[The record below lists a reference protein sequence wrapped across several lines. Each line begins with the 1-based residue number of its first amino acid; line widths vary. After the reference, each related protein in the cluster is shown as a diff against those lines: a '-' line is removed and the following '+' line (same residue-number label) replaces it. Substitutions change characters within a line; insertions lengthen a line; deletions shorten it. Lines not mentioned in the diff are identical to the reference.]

1 MNFLCV
7 SVFLLRPCHNTKPQ
21 REQSGIHSNTS
32 WLLLILLQG
41 NDSTQCKVAEQVR
54 QYCITSLE
62 GPQSVS
68 YYPPHP
74 LHPIETAKVGYCPK
88 SWPVLFTIITLKS
101 DSWFRSTGY
110 FCGRLYRSGVLMSSS
125 GAVANGV
132 VSGVRSK
139 RPRWDYHS
147 QGGLRKVLPAQAL
160 RVQATHF
167 RGQGKLS
174 NEQPGLSLPCFKDYT
189 VLYYNKA
196 LISIQTY
203 VPQRHICLISERIQ
217 EGIRNSPPCC
227 NLTLSLHYFV

>member
-21 REQSGIHSNTS
+21 REQSSVHSNAS
-32 WLLLILLQG
+32 WLLLILLQS

-54 QYCITSLE
+54 QYCIMSIE

-68 YYPPHP
+68 YYPALP
-74 LHPIETAKVGYCPK
+74 LFPIETAKIGYCPK

-101 DSWFRSTGY
+101 DSWFRSTGD

-147 QGGLRKVLPAQAL
+147 QGDWERFCQPKPSGCKRHTSEVKVNYQMNSQA
-160 RVQATHF
+160 F
-167 RGQGKLS
+167 S
-174 NEQPGLSLPCFKDYT
+174 SLSLT
-189 VLYYNKA
+189 
-196 LISIQTY
+196 
-203 VPQRHICLISERIQ
+203 
-217 EGIRNSPPCC
+217 SPYC
-227 NLTLSLHYFV
+227 TLLLQ

>member
-1 MNFLCV
+1 MGLV
-7 SVFLLRPCHNTKPQ
+7 SSC
-21 REQSGIHSNTS
+21 
-32 WLLLILLQG
+32 
-41 NDSTQCKVAEQVR
+41 
-54 QYCITSLE
+54 
-62 GPQSVS
+62 
-68 YYPPHP
+68 PPNP
-74 LHPIETAKVGYCPK
+74 LFPIETAKEGFCSK

-101 DSWFRSTGY
+101 DSWFRSTGD

-132 VSGVRSK
+132 VSGVHSK

-189 VLYYNKA
+189 IMYYTTTIK
-196 LISIQTY
+196 LWSPYKHMCCKDIFIMSDHMQ
-203 VPQRHICLISERIQ
+203 ER
-217 EGIRNSPPCC
+217 IRNSPPSC
-227 NLTLSLHYFV
+227 NFTLSLQFFCLISLQ